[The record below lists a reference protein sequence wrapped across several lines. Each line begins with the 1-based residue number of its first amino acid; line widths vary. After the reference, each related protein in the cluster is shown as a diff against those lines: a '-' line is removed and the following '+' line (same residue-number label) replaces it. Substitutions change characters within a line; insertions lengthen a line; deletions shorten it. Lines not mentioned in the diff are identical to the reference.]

1 MVARTTQDHR
11 SSSVPPIMG
20 MEDIIMGTII
30 MVAMDTTM
38 VGVMAT
44 IIMATTT
51 TMGTSM
57 AMAME
62 MAMAM
67 AMEGTITR
75 TVKW

>member
-1 MVARTTQDHR
+1 MVASTAQDHR
-11 SSSVPPIMG
+11 SSSVLPIMG
-20 MEDIIMGTII
+20 MEDIIMGIII
-30 MVAMDTTM
+30 MVAMDTVI

-44 IIMATTT
+44 TIMVTTT

-62 MAMAM
+62 
-67 AMEGTITR
+67 GTTTR